1 MRDWCITDC
10 TLKDWC
16 MGHLSE
22 TCNSPGK
29 LLEIYNREP
38 KPCWGITHL
47 SSTSLQYE
55 PIMHFSWKGNAL
67 LCESF
72 VWLLPLW
79 WPIMSRIST
88 PDLGTPA
95 PQSVNALSLA
105 FICSSNEATIFG
117 LPAPRFGCTDW
128 VIIDSVSGDTNGA
141 GSQGKV
147 PFAHKMK

>member
-79 WPIMSRIST
+79 WPIMSRIKYTWFRYSSST
-88 PDLGTPA
+88 VCQCFITLVMKQLFSAFRFPDLVALTEWLLILSVGTLTVQEVKGRSP
-95 PQSVNALSLA
+95 SLTKW
-105 FICSSNEATIFG
+105 NKTKE
-117 LPAPRFGCTDW
+117 
-128 VIIDSVSGDTNGA
+128 
-141 GSQGKV
+141 
-147 PFAHKMK
+147 